1 MVSDN
6 FIGIGGSSRVYRG
19 SLSNGR
25 EVAVKI
31 LKQTEDVLNDFVAE
45 IDIITTLHHKN
56 IISLLGFCVEDKN
69 LLLVYNYLSRGS
81 LEENLHGTFFNQ
93 LLRFNYDQ
101 GPKQKCLVS
110 NSGSKKDMLAFQWR
124 ERYKVAMGVAEALD
138 YLHNSASQPVIH
150 RDVKSSNILLSDDF
164 EPQLSDFG
172 LARWASISTTH
183 MICSDVAGTFGYG
196 RVLFFN
202 KLMFLESSWLILVF
216 ILMQLLGSRVL
227 HVW

>member
-1 MVSDN
+1 MIKD
-6 FIGIGGSSRVYRG
+6 
-19 SLSNGR
+19 L
-25 EVAVKI
+25 
-31 LKQTEDVLNDFVAE
+31 
-45 IDIITTLHHKN
+45 
-56 IISLLGFCVEDKN
+56 
-69 LLLVYNYLSRGS
+69 
-81 LEENLHGTFFNQ
+81 
-93 LLRFNYDQ
+93 
-101 GPKQKCLVS
+101 KQKCLVP
-110 NSGSKKDMLAFQWR
+110 NLGSKKDLLAFQWR

-183 MICSDVAGTFGYG
+183 IVCSDVAGTFGYG